1 MHSDYVEKFS
11 LFYIY
16 LLLFLFFY
24 FLNYVKKKR
33 HNWHSTNNQDFNRYK
48 IDIKFQKNDTNAEC
62 LGLMRI
68 CEAKPNKKSDHYFR
82 LGVSFW
88 SLPLDFFGFFLRT
101 LRAALALSLPPPP
114 PPTPTRYTT
123 TTTYIE
129 SVHTTSLPP
138 SLHVE
143 TTTTIWY

>member
-33 HNWHSTNNQDFNRYK
+33 HNRHGTNNQDFNRYK

-62 LGLMRI
+62 LGSR
-68 CEAKPNKKSDHYFR
+68 AFKKIIQKKKTKKKTTPPYLNQSAW
-82 LGVSFW
+82 LI
-88 SLPLDFFGFFLRT
+88 FL
-101 LRAALALSLPPPP
+101 AF
-114 PPTPTRYTT
+114 
-123 TTTYIE
+123 
-129 SVHTTSLPP
+129 V
-138 SLHVE
+138 
-143 TTTTIWY
+143 